1 MTQTS
6 VQLGASCPTEEFW
19 PRCWSGQPVH
29 EYLSVSRTNL
39 CRMSPSVPCWACR
52 WCLSHPLS
60 ESLNKFSWIFLD
72 TKRRLRRPDK
82 SATRGVDYGKDSPTR
97 METHRSINESTWH
110 LHDVLGADRAGGDWS
125 TWQHHQGGVC
135 TSKALTALQWM
146 SQLQKSFTLER
157 YSTDVVLA
165 WWLSASKAHAYFQL
179 IRLLFVFD
187 GTKVFYISYSSAA
200 YLNHFLANP
209 LVLHERGGM
218 VDKRLHM
225 FAFVRHLYTIYCF
238 QWCDCTGRTQLI
250 SS

>member
-1 MTQTS
+1 
-6 VQLGASCPTEEFW
+6 
-19 PRCWSGQPVH
+19 
-29 EYLSVSRTNL
+29 
-39 CRMSPSVPCWACR
+39 
-52 WCLSHPLS
+52 
-60 ESLNKFSWIFLD
+60 
-72 TKRRLRRPDK
+72 
-82 SATRGVDYGKDSPTR
+82 
-97 METHRSINESTWH
+97 METHRSINESTWN
-110 LHDVLGADRAGGDWS
+110 LDDVLGADRAGGDWS
-125 TWQHHQGGVC
+125 TWQHHQGGVW

-179 IRLLFVFD
+179 IRLLFVSD

-225 FAFVRHLYTIYCF
+225 FCICSPFIYHIPLSMMWLHWSHSVDLQLAHLGLLLCAGFIQTSPPSGRIWGTCPLKPCLAQGWHAASQRNPTVGCIRHFSIVLDISW
-238 QWCDCTGRTQLI
+238 QWSQLQE
-250 SS
+250 